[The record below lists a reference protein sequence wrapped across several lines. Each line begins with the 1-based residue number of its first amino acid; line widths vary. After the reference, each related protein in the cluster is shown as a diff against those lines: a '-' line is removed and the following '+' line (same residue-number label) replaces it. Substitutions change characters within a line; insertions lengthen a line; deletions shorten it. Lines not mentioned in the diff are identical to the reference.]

1 MTIKGIK
8 VKGFKDLFKLKGE
21 PKYVAKG
28 FALGS
33 FIGMM
38 SIPGFQMLV
47 SFTIASFIKV
57 HKTAAIIGVFNTNI
71 ATGIFIFAFNY
82 WLGKTL
88 LGLSPDFNFPNK
100 ISLGFINTI
109 ISAGNDVFISM
120 MAGGLITGIISWF
133 ISYHLVLNIFNKKQL
148 EEIQCVKENY
158 IQ

>member
-1 MTIKGIK
+1 MKIKGIK
-8 VKGFKDLFKLKGE
+8 AKGFKDLFKLKDD

-38 SIPGFQMLV
+38 PIPGFQMLV
-47 SFTIASFIKV
+47 SFTIASLVKV

-71 ATGIFIFAFNY
+71 ATGLFIFAFNY
-82 WLGKTL
+82 WLGKSL
-88 LGLSPDFNFPNK
+88 LGRSPDFDFPDK
-100 ISLGFINTI
+100 ISIGFFNTI
-109 ISAGNDVFISM
+109 ISAGSDVFISM
-120 MAGGLITGIISWF
+120 ITGGLITGILSWF

-148 EEIQCVKENY
+148 KEIPCIKENY

>member
-1 MTIKGIK
+1 MIIKGIK
-8 VKGFKDLFKLKGE
+8 VRGFKDLFKLKGE

-38 SIPGFQMLV
+38 PIPGFQMMV
-47 SFTIASFIKV
+47 SFAIASLIKV

-88 LGLSPDFNFPNK
+88 LGLSPNFNFPDK
-100 ISLGFINTI
+100 ISLSFINTI
-109 ISAGNDVFISM
+109 ISAGGDVFISM
-120 MAGGLITGIISWF
+120 MAGGLITGIFSWF
-133 ISYHLVLNIFNKKQL
+133 ISYHLALYIFNKKQL
-148 EEIQCVKENY
+148 KEIPCIEENY
-158 IQ
+158 TL

>member
-1 MTIKGIK
+1 MTIKRIK

-38 SIPGFQMLV
+38 PIPGFQMMV

-57 HKTAAIIGVFNTNI
+57 HRTAAIIGVFNTNI
-71 ATGIFIFAFNY
+71 ATGLFIFAFNY

-88 LGLSPDFNFPNK
+88 LGLSPNFNFPDK
-100 ISLGFINTI
+100 ISLSFINTI
-109 ISAGNDVFISM
+109 ISAGSEVFISM
-120 MAGGLITGIISWF
+120 MAGGLITGIFSWF
-133 ISYHLVLNIFNKKQL
+133 ISYHLVLYIFNKKQL
-148 EEIQCVKENY
+148 KEIPCIEENY
-158 IQ
+158 TQ